1 MALIKCLEC
10 QSEVSDQAPTCPK
23 CGFPFK
29 KESSSPETVQ
39 RVVVDQVKNVELTSK
54 KWKIMK
60 LIFWPM
66 LIFGAFIFLAGLPAM
81 MMTATLPGGTTSPSN
96 SLATF
101 AIGGLL
107 AFIGFVGVVVAT
119 LGAWW
124 NHK

>member
-1 MALIKCLEC
+1 MALIKCPEC

-29 KESSSPETVQ
+29 KEPSSSGGVQ
-39 RVVVDQVKNVELTSK
+39 RVVVDQVKNVELTNK

-66 LIFGAFIFLAGLPAM
+66 FLVGIFLCLSVFPVIM
-81 MMTATLPGGTTSPSN
+81 MHKPGVSISPNSITAWG
-96 SLATF
+96 
-101 AIGGLL
+101 IGIFF
-107 AFIGFVGVVVAT
+107 AFIGLIGVLVAT

-124 NHK
+124 HHR